1 MQKKIEKILQANNIT
16 STPQRVAVGKV
27 FFAGPTH
34 LSADQVLSQVNSS
47 GNPVSKATVY
57 NTLRLFVDS
66 GLLRE
71 INVNPKRL
79 FYDSRTD
86 PHYHIYNADTGELT
100 DIEPYDVTFAR
111 MPELPRGTKT
121 ERVDV
126 VIQIRSRA

>member
-1 MQKKIEKILQANNIT
+1 MQQKIDKILKAKNIA
-16 STPQRVAVGKV
+16 STPQRIAVCNV
-27 FFAGPTH
+27 FFAAHTH

-71 INVNPKRL
+71 ITVNPERL

-86 PHYHIYNADTGELT
+86 PHHHMYNADTGELT
-100 DIEPYDVTFAR
+100 DIEPDDVTFAS
-111 MPELPRGTKT
+111 MPELPHGTET

-126 VIQIRSRA
+126 VIQIRTRS